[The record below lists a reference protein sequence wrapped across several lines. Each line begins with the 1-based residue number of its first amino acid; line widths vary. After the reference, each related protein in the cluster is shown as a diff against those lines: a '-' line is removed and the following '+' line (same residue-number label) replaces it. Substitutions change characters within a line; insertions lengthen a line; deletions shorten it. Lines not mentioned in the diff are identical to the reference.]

1 MLRYIIL
8 TAALLAATPALADVR
23 MTLENRGTVVV
34 TAINS
39 FPVDENGEGVEDN
52 LGGLAVDEVA
62 PGEKSKFDLSGS
74 CGLTRFFVRLAD
86 QTGDDL
92 ELDVNTCKSRTIVV
106 SD

>member
-1 MLRYIIL
+1 MLRYAVL
-8 TAALLAATPALADVR
+8 TAAFLAATPALAEVT
-23 MTLENRGTVVV
+23 MTLDNRGSVAV

-52 LGGLAVDEVA
+52 LGGLAVDDVA
-62 PGEKSKFDLSGS
+62 PGDKSKFQLDGD

-86 QTGDDL
+86 QSGDDL

>member
-1 MLRYIIL
+1 MLRYAVL
-8 TAALLAATPALADVR
+8 AAVLLAATPVLADVR
-23 MTLENRGTVVV
+23 MTLDNRASVAVI
-34 TAINS
+34 AINS

-62 PGEKSKFDLSGS
+62 PGTKSEFQLDGN
-74 CGLTRFFVRLAD
+74 CAITRFFVRLAG